1 VTLMGRHSVATPTR
15 AVASFETQHFNK
27 MGRSRSAAP
36 TRAVASFETQHFNEM
51 GRPRSAAPTT
61 SAKSSA
67 GSLGEPS
74 LPYYHF
80 LPMSVSLRDSYGR
93 PIRDLRV
100 SLTDRCNFRCFY
112 CLPHGEPPIAPKEQ
126 MLSYEEIEY
135 ACDIFVSLGIEKIR
149 LTGGE
154 PMMRRDIETIIRKLS
169 ALKPKGLLDLALT
182 TNGYFLPDRALSL
195 KEAGLDR
202 ITISLDS
209 LKRDVFK
216 RMTGVDVLD
225 RVMDGIAAAKAA
237 KLEPIKINA
246 VIVRGHNEDE
256 VADFA
261 AFAREHDVKMRFIE
275 FMPLDSGHEW
285 AREQVVS
292 GREIRERID
301 ERFPLEPLA
310 VNRGSETSSR
320 YRFADGAPG
329 EIGIIAPVSEPFC
342 GACSRI
348 RLTADGQIRTCLFS
362 TIEHSLR
369 DVIRSGASRS
379 EIVSF
384 IEGVVMKKEP
394 RHYINDPGFVAPS
407 RTMSFIGG

>member
-1 VTLMGRHSVATPTR
+1 M
-15 AVASFETQHFNK
+15 
-27 MGRSRSAAP
+27 
-36 TRAVASFETQHFNEM
+36 
-51 GRPRSAAPTT
+51 
-61 SAKSSA
+61 
-67 GSLGEPS
+67 
-74 LPYYHF
+74 
-80 LPMSVSLRDSYGR
+80 SLRDSYNR

-126 MLSYEEIEY
+126 MLSYEEIDY
-135 ACDIFVSLGIEKIR
+135 VCDIFVSLGIEKIR

-154 PMMRRDIETIIRKLS
+154 PMLRRDIETIIRKLTR
-169 ALKPKGLLDLALT
+169 LKASGLRDLALT
-182 TNGYFLPDRALSL
+182 TNGYYLPERAQSL

-202 ITISLDS
+202 VTISLDS

-225 RVMDGIAAAKAA
+225 KVLAGIAAAKSA

-261 AFAREHDVKMRFIE
+261 AFAREYDVKMRFIE

-285 AREQVVS
+285 AREDVVS
-292 GREIRERID
+292 GKEIRERIS
-301 ERFPLEPLA
+301 ERFPLVRVEVA
-310 VNRGSETSSR
+310 RGSDTSSR

-329 EIGIIAPVSEPFC
+329 EIGIIAPVTEPFC

-362 TIEHSLR
+362 TVEHSLR
-369 DVIRSGASRS
+369 DVVRSGVSRD
-379 EIVSF
+379 EIVEYIDSV
-384 IEGVVMKKEP
+384 IMKKEP
-394 RHYINDPGFVAPS
+394 RHFINDPDFVAPS

>member
-1 VTLMGRHSVATPTR
+1 M
-15 AVASFETQHFNK
+15 
-27 MGRSRSAAP
+27 
-36 TRAVASFETQHFNEM
+36 
-51 GRPRSAAPTT
+51 
-61 SAKSSA
+61 
-67 GSLGEPS
+67 
-74 LPYYHF
+74 
-80 LPMSVSLRDSYGR
+80 LRDSYHR

-126 MLSYEEIEY
+126 MLSYEEIER
-135 ACDIFVSLGIEKIR
+135 ACEIFVALGIEKIR

-154 PMMRRDIETIIRKLS
+154 PMLRRDIETIIRKLTR
-169 ALKPKGLLDLALT
+169 LKDSGLKDLALT
-182 TNGYFLPDRALSL
+182 TNGYYLPERAQSL
-195 KEAGLDR
+195 KDAGLDR
-202 ITISLDS
+202 VTISVDS

-225 RVMDGIAAAKAA
+225 KVLTGLAAAKQA

-261 AFAREHDVKMRFIE
+261 AFAREYDVKMRFIE

-285 AREQVVS
+285 SRADVVS
-292 GREIRERID
+292 GKEIRERID
-301 ERFPLEPLA
+301 ERFPLVRVEVA
-310 VNRGSETSSR
+310 RGSDTSSR

-329 EIGIIAPVSEPFC
+329 EIGIIAPVTEPFC

-362 TIEHSLR
+362 TVEHSLR
-369 DVIRSGASRS
+369 DVLRSGASRA
-379 EIVSF
+379 EIIDYIHSV
-384 IEGVVMKKEP
+384 ILKKEP
-394 RHYINDPGFVAPS
+394 RHFINDPGFITPS

>member
-1 VTLMGRHSVATPTR
+1 MKIRGQNGIIA
-15 AVASFETQHFNK
+15 Q
-27 MGRSRSAAP
+27 M
-36 TRAVASFETQHFNEM
+36 
-51 GRPRSAAPTT
+51 
-61 SAKSSA
+61 
-67 GSLGEPS
+67 SL
-74 LPYYHF
+74 L
-80 LPMSVSLRDSYGR
+80 DSYNR

-126 MLSYEEIEY
+126 MLSYEEIDYVCE
-135 ACDIFVSLGIEKIR
+135 IFVSLGIEKLR

-154 PMMRRDIETIIRKLS
+154 PMLRRDIETIIQKLS
-169 ALKPKGLLDLALT
+169 RLKSSGLQDLALT
-182 TNGYFLPDRALSL
+182 TNGYYLPDRAQSL
-195 KEAGLDR
+195 KDAGLDR
-202 ITISLDS
+202 VTISLDS

-225 RVMDGIAAAKAA
+225 KVLAGITAAKAA
-237 KLEPIKINA
+237 GLEPIKINA

-261 AFAREHDVKMRFIE
+261 AFAREHDVKMRYIE

-285 AREQVVS
+285 AREDVVS
-292 GREIRERID
+292 GKEIRERIS
-301 ERFPLEPLA
+301 ERFPLVRVDVA
-310 VNRGSETSSR
+310 RGSDTSAR

-329 EIGIIAPVSEPFC
+329 EIGIIAPVTEPFC

-362 TIEHSLR
+362 TVEHSLR
-369 DVIRSGASRS
+369 DVVRSGASRK
-379 EIVSF
+379 EIVEYIHSV
-384 IEGVVMKKEP
+384 IMKKEP
-394 RHYINDPGFVAPS
+394 RHFINDPGFVAPS

>member
-1 VTLMGRHSVATPTR
+1 MAL
-15 AVASFETQHFNK
+15 
-27 MGRSRSAAP
+27 
-36 TRAVASFETQHFNEM
+36 
-51 GRPRSAAPTT
+51 
-61 SAKSSA
+61 
-67 GSLGEPS
+67 
-74 LPYYHF
+74 
-80 LPMSVSLRDSYGR
+80 LRDSYNR

-126 MLSYEEIEY
+126 MLSYEEIDYVCE
-135 ACDIFVSLGIEKIR
+135 IFVSLGIEKLR

-154 PMMRRDIETIIRKLS
+154 PMLRRDIETIIQKLNR
-169 ALKPKGLLDLALT
+169 LKNSGLRDLALT
-182 TNGYFLPDRALSL
+182 TNGYYLPERAKSL
-195 KEAGLDR
+195 KDAGLDR
-202 ITISLDS
+202 VTISLDS

-225 RVMDGIAAAKAA
+225 KVLAGIDAAKNAG
-237 KLEPIKINA
+237 LEPIKINA

-261 AFAREHDVKMRFIE
+261 AFAREYDVKMRFIE

-285 AREQVVS
+285 SREDVVS
-292 GREIRERID
+292 GKEIRERIS
-301 ERFPLEPLA
+301 ERFPLVRVEA
-310 VNRGSETSSR
+310 ARGSDTSSR

-329 EIGIIAPVSEPFC
+329 EIGIIAPVTEPFC

-362 TIEHSLR
+362 TVEHSLR
-369 DVIRSGASRS
+369 DVVRSGASRD
-379 EIVSF
+379 EI
-384 IEGVVMKKEP
+384 IEYIHSVIMKKEP
-394 RHYINDPGFVAPS
+394 RHFINDPGFVAPS

>member
-1 VTLMGRHSVATPTR
+1 MATVVARLNNP
-15 AVASFETQHFNK
+15 VLK
-27 MGRSRSAAP
+27 
-36 TRAVASFETQHFNEM
+36 
-51 GRPRSAAPTT
+51 
-61 SAKSSA
+61 
-67 GSLGEPS
+67 
-74 LPYYHF
+74 
-80 LPMSVSLRDSYGR
+80 DSYGR
-93 PIRDLRV
+93 AIRDLRV

-135 ACDIFVSLGIEKIR
+135 ICEIFVSLGIEKIR

-154 PMMRRDIETIIRKLS
+154 PMLRRDIETIIKKLS
-169 ALKPKGLLDLALT
+169 RFKSPEPPRLIDLALT
-182 TNGYFLPDRALSL
+182 TNGYFLPDRAHAL

-202 ITISLDS
+202 VTISLDS
-209 LKRDVFK
+209 LKRDIFK

-225 RVMDGIAAAKAA
+225 KVLAGIAAAKDAG
-237 KLEPIKINA
+237 LEPIKINA

-285 AREQVVS
+285 SRVDVVS
-292 GREIRERID
+292 GREIREKIN
-301 ERFPLEPLA
+301 ERFPLVKVA

-329 EIGIIAPVSEPFC
+329 EIGIIAPVTEPFC

-369 DVIRSGASRS
+369 DVVRSGATRA
-379 EIVSF
+379 EIVEY
-384 IEGVVMKKEP
+384 IESVILKKEP
-394 RHYINDPGFVAPS
+394 RHFINDPGFVAPS

>member
-1 VTLMGRHSVATPTR
+1 MPGI
-15 AVASFETQHFNK
+15 
-27 MGRSRSAAP
+27 
-36 TRAVASFETQHFNEM
+36 
-51 GRPRSAAPTT
+51 
-61 SAKSSA
+61 
-67 GSLGEPS
+67 
-74 LPYYHF
+74 
-80 LPMSVSLRDSYGR
+80 LRDSYNR
-93 PIRDLRV
+93 QIRDLRV

-135 ACDIFVSLGIEKIR
+135 ACDIFVELGIQKIR

-154 PMMRRDIETIIRKLS
+154 PMMRRDIEQIIFKL
-169 ALKPKGLLDLALT
+169 AQLKDRGLEDLALT
-182 TNGYFLPDRALSL
+182 TNGYFLPHRAHSL

-216 RMTGVDVLD
+216 QMTGVDVLD
-225 RVMDGIAAAKAA
+225 RVLEGIVAAKESG
-237 KLEPIKINA
+237 LQPIKINA

-275 FMPLDSGHEW
+275 FMPLDSGHDW
-285 AREQVVS
+285 SRDDVVS
-292 GREIRERID
+292 GKEIRERIE
-301 ERFPLEPLA
+301 ERFPLAPIEEL
-310 VNRGSETSSR
+310 RGSNTSSR

-329 EIGIIAPVSEPFC
+329 EIGIIAPVTEAFC

-362 TIEHSLR
+362 TFEHSLR
-369 DVIRSGASRS
+369 DVMRDGASRQ
-379 EIVSF
+379 EVIDF

-394 RHYINDPGFVAPS
+394 RHFINDPDFVAPS

>member
-1 VTLMGRHSVATPTR
+1 MQAVTNR
-15 AVASFETQHFNK
+15 
-27 MGRSRSAAP
+27 
-36 TRAVASFETQHFNEM
+36 
-51 GRPRSAAPTT
+51 
-61 SAKSSA
+61 KS
-67 GSLGEPS
+67 G
-74 LPYYHF
+74 
-80 LPMSVSLRDSYGR
+80 VLRDSYNR

-126 MLSYEEIEY
+126 MLSYEEMEY
-135 ACDIFVSLGIEKIR
+135 VCEIFVSLGIEKIR

-154 PMMRRDIETIIRKLS
+154 PMLRKDIETIVSKLTK
-169 ALKPKGLLDLALT
+169 LKPALRDLALT
-182 TNGYFLPDRALSL
+182 TNGYFLPERAQSL
-195 KEAGLDR
+195 KDAGLDR
-202 ITISLDS
+202 VTISLDS
-209 LKRDVFK
+209 LKRDIFK

-225 RVMDGIAAAKAA
+225 KVLAGIAAAKKAG
-237 KLEPIKINA
+237 LEPIKINA

-285 AREQVVS
+285 SRGDVVS
-292 GREIRERID
+292 GKEIRERISD
-301 ERFPLEPLA
+301 RFPLVGVDVA
-310 VNRGSETSSR
+310 RGSDTSSR

-329 EIGIIAPVSEPFC
+329 EIGIIAPVTEPFC

-362 TIEHSLR
+362 TVEHSLR
-369 DVIRSGASRS
+369 DVVRSGASRD
-379 EIVSF
+379 EIVDY
-384 IEGVVMKKEP
+384 IEAVVLKKEP
-394 RHYINDPGFVAPS
+394 RHFINDPGFVTPS

>member
-1 VTLMGRHSVATPTR
+1 M
-15 AVASFETQHFNK
+15 
-27 MGRSRSAAP
+27 
-36 TRAVASFETQHFNEM
+36 
-51 GRPRSAAPTT
+51 
-61 SAKSSA
+61 A
-67 GSLGEPS
+67 GILK
-74 LPYYHF
+74 
-80 LPMSVSLRDSYGR
+80 DSYNR

-135 ACDIFVSLGIEKIR
+135 ACDIFVELGIEKIR

-154 PMMRRDIETIIRKLS
+154 PMMRRDIEQIIFKLS
-169 ALKPKGLLDLALT
+169 QLKTPMSDKLQLVDESANDKLKFVGHRGLRDLALT
-182 TNGYFLPDRALSL
+182 TNGYFLPHRAESL
-195 KEAGLDR
+195 KTAGLDR

-216 RMTGVDVLD
+216 QMTGVDVLD
-225 RVMDGIAAAKAA
+225 RVMEGIHAAKDAG
-237 KLEPIKINA
+237 LEPIKINA

-285 AREQVVS
+285 SREDVVS
-292 GREIRERID
+292 GREIRQRIE
-301 ERFPLEPLA
+301 ERFPLEPIEES
-310 VNRGSETSSR
+310 RGSNTASR

-329 EIGIIAPVSEPFC
+329 EIGIIAPVTEPFC

-362 TIEHSLR
+362 TVEYSLR
-369 DVIRSGASRS
+369 DVMRDGASRQ
-379 EIVSF
+379 EIIQF
-384 IEGVVMKKEP
+384 IEGVVLKKEP

-407 RTMSFIGG
+407 RSMSFIGG

>member
-1 VTLMGRHSVATPTR
+1 MSGV
-15 AVASFETQHFNK
+15 ET
-27 MGRSRSAAP
+27 
-36 TRAVASFETQHFNEM
+36 V
-51 GRPRSAAPTT
+51 
-61 SAKSSA
+61 
-67 GSLGEPS
+67 
-74 LPYYHF
+74 
-80 LPMSVSLRDSYGR
+80 LRDSYGR
-93 PIRDLRV
+93 AIRDLRV

-135 ACDIFVSLGIEKIR
+135 LSEIFVSLGIEKIR

-154 PMMRRDIETIIRKLS
+154 PMLRRDIEAIIAKL
-169 ALKPKGLLDLALT
+169 AKLKTRGESDGTLQDLALT
-182 TNGYFLPDRALSL
+182 TNGYYLPDRARGL
-195 KEAGLDR
+195 KAAGLDR

-225 RVMDGIAAAKAA
+225 KVLAGIQAAKGAD
-237 KLEPIKINA
+237 LHPIKINA

-256 VADFA
+256 LVDFA
-261 AFAREHDVKMRFIE
+261 AFAREHDLRMRFIE

-285 AREQVVS
+285 SRDDVVS
-292 GREIRERID
+292 GREIREKIN
-301 ERFPLEPLA
+301 ERFPLVP
-310 VNRGSETSSR
+310 VSGRRGSETSSR

-329 EIGIIAPVSEPFC
+329 EIGIIAPVTEAFC

-362 TIEHSLR
+362 TVEHSIR
-369 DVIRSGASRS
+369 DVLRSGATRD
-379 EIVSF
+379 EIVAY
-384 IEGVVMKKEP
+384 IESVVLKKEP
-394 RHYINDPGFVAPS
+394 RHFINDPGFVAPS

>member
-1 VTLMGRHSVATPTR
+1 MI
-15 AVASFETQHFNK
+15 
-27 MGRSRSAAP
+27 
-36 TRAVASFETQHFNEM
+36 
-51 GRPRSAAPTT
+51 
-61 SAKSSA
+61 
-67 GSLGEPS
+67 
-74 LPYYHF
+74 
-80 LPMSVSLRDSYGR
+80 PMMLRDSYNR

-135 ACDIFVSLGIEKIR
+135 VCEIFVELGIEKLR

-154 PMMRRDIETIIRKLS
+154 PMLRRDIETIIRKL
-169 ALKPKGLLDLALT
+169 ARLKASGLRDLALT
-182 TNGYFLPDRALSL
+182 TNGYYLPDRAQSL
-195 KEAGLDR
+195 KDAGLDR

-225 RVMDGIAAAKAA
+225 KVLAGIAAAKAA
-237 KLEPIKINA
+237 GLEPIKINA

-261 AFAREHDVKMRFIE
+261 AFARDYDVKMRFIE

-285 AREQVVS
+285 AREDVVS
-292 GREIRERID
+292 GKEIRDRIS
-301 ERFPLEPLA
+301 ERFPLVRLEVA
-310 VNRGSETSSR
+310 RGSDTSSR

-329 EIGIIAPVSEPFC
+329 EIGIIAPVTEPFC

-362 TIEHSLR
+362 TVEHSLR
-369 DVIRSGASRS
+369 DVVRSGASRA
-379 EIVSF
+379 EI
-384 IEGVVMKKEP
+384 IEYIHSVILKKEP
-394 RHYINDPGFVAPS
+394 RHFINDPGFVAPS

>member
-1 VTLMGRHSVATPTR
+1 MI
-15 AVASFETQHFNK
+15 Q
-27 MGRSRSAAP
+27 M
-36 TRAVASFETQHFNEM
+36 M
-51 GRPRSAAPTT
+51 
-61 SAKSSA
+61 
-67 GSLGEPS
+67 
-74 LPYYHF
+74 
-80 LPMSVSLRDSYGR
+80 LRDSYNR

-135 ACDIFVSLGIEKIR
+135 VCEIFVSLGIEKLR

-154 PMMRRDIETIIRKLS
+154 PMLRRDIETIIRKLS
-169 ALKPKGLLDLALT
+169 RLKNSGLQDLALT
-182 TNGYFLPDRALSL
+182 TNGYYLPERAQSL
-195 KEAGLDR
+195 KDAGLDR
-202 ITISLDS
+202 VTISLDS

-225 RVMDGIAAAKAA
+225 KVLAGIAASKAA
-237 KLEPIKINA
+237 GLEPIKINA

-285 AREQVVS
+285 SREDVVS
-292 GREIRERID
+292 GKEILDRIS
-301 ERFPLEPLA
+301 ERFPLVRLA
-310 VNRGSETSSR
+310 VPRGSETSSR

-329 EIGIIAPVSEPFC
+329 EIGIIAPVTEPFC

-362 TIEHSLR
+362 TVEHSLR
-369 DVIRSGASRS
+369 DVVRSGASRE
-379 EIVSF
+379 EI
-384 IEGVVMKKEP
+384 IEYIYSVVLKKEP
-394 RHYINDPGFVAPS
+394 RHFINDPGFVAPS